1 MSKILNF
8 LKDSKVFF
16 IATIDG
22 DAPKVR
28 PFGLFFEFE
37 NKLYFGV
44 GDFKS
49 SYKQLK
55 KNPNFE
61 ISAIRNDTEWIRISA
76 KAVFDNR
83 PEVLE
88 KAFETIPSLREQYT
102 GKDNPNLATFY
113 ADSLNATIFDLN
125 GKIEK
130 AEL

>member
-55 KNPNFE
+55 K
-61 ISAIRNDTEWIRISA
+61 IQIL
-76 KAVFDNR
+76 KY
-83 PEVLE
+83 LQL
-88 KAFETIPSLREQYT
+88 ETI
-102 GKDNPNLATFY
+102 
-113 ADSLNATIFDLN
+113 LN
-125 GKIEK
+125 GLEYQLRLYLIIVQKFWK
-130 AEL
+130 RLLKLFQV